1 MRSSG
6 AAAGRAE
13 HHLTDKQGVRLAR
26 LLYKRALRE
35 VETGKVDDAKK
46 AVDLMQQVSPNDA
59 LRDFLE
65 GLKGDN

>member
-1 MRSSG
+1 M
-6 AAAGRAE
+6 
-13 HHLTDKQGVRLAR
+13 TDKQGARLAR

-65 GLKGDN
+65 GLNGDN